1 MFSAGAAGAAAA
13 AAAAAAAG
21 TLGISGHPFTVKDLI
36 SGQGDRDSSLYSMGF
51 YNNYAPSSYPNG
63 AYENF
68 PTSLSFESPTP
79 SSTFGGGENGTNT
92 ENGTAPSTSPKI
104 QEMTL
109 LNETTKTEAEGVESE
124 STKQERLSENGDD
137 KDTEG
142 NQSGRDSGD
151 DSESQTPRNRRK
163 PRVLFS
169 QAQVFELERRF
180 KQQRYLSA
188 PERDQLAQ
196 MLNLTSQ
203 QVKIWFQ
210 NKRYKMKRLQQDKHL
225 ELTTQGMCP
234 GSYPLGLFGTSRPP
248 GFPTS
253 TGGYPT
259 PYGTVNPYQYPYGAA
274 AASAAA
280 YGGASP
286 SRVRRLCVRIPPRL
300 APHRGDDAH
309 FAGIDS
315 ELGVT
320 ARFVV
325 NITSTQTKPPPLFI
339 QMFPIISSSE
349 STTTTSPDFAASES
363 VCFEP
368 SSAST
373 NQVYK
378 YGALCS

>member
-1 MFSAGAAGAAAA
+1 MSLLDQQYTVNPSAYFAH
-13 AAAAAAAG
+13 
-21 TLGISGHPFTVKDLI
+21 L
-36 SGQGDRDSSLYSMGF
+36 
-51 YNNYAPSSYPNG
+51 
-63 AYENF
+63 
-68 PTSLSFESPTP
+68 
-79 SSTFGGGENGTNT
+79 T
-92 ENGTAPSTSPKI
+92 ENYNYEPKKEPSPVSTTSVLAFGNLFLPNFRTCLFPALTNAHI
-104 QEMTL
+104 
-109 LNETTKTEAEGVESE
+109 S
-124 STKQERLSENGDD
+124 DD

-234 GSYPLGLFGTSRPP
+234 GSYPLGLFGTTRPP
-248 GFPTS
+248 GFPS
-253 TGGYPT
+253 PGGYPT

-286 SRVRRLCVRIPPRL
+286 SRGGLSSYPGYPQYGAASAYASPL
-300 APHRGDDAH
+300 ASLPSA
-309 FAGIDS
+309 
-315 ELGVT
+315 VT
-320 ARFVV
+320 TP
-325 NITSTQTKPPPLFI
+325 TSQESAVSSALQPG
-339 QMFPIISSSE
+339 SSE
-349 STTTTSPDFAASES
+349 STTTTSPDFAAAES

-368 SSAST
+368 DSASA
-373 NQVYK
+373 NQIYK
-378 YGALCS
+378 AYGALCS

>member
-1 MFSAGAAGAAAA
+1 MSLLDHQYTVNPSAYFAH
-13 AAAAAAAG
+13 
-21 TLGISGHPFTVKDLI
+21 L
-36 SGQGDRDSSLYSMGF
+36 
-51 YNNYAPSSYPNG
+51 
-63 AYENF
+63 
-68 PTSLSFESPTP
+68 
-79 SSTFGGGENGTNT
+79 T
-92 ENGTAPSTSPKI
+92 ENYNYEPKKEPSPSTTS
-104 QEMTL
+104 
-109 LNETTKTEAEGVESE
+109 
-124 STKQERLSENGDD
+124 DD

-286 SRVRRLCVRIPPRL
+286 SRGGLSSYPGYPQYGASAYASPL
-300 APHRGDDAH
+300 ASLP
-309 FAGIDS
+309 
-315 ELGVT
+315 T
-320 ARFVV
+320 AATTP
-325 NITSTQTKPPPLFI
+325 TSQESTVSSALQPG
-339 QMFPIISSSE
+339 SSE